1 MMIIHTVSLKMMI
14 YFPCLAY
21 FEENFSDITFS
32 CVFEIKVP
40 IMCGREPTAT
50 EEEKNLGIERSTEL
64 SSKVNQVISGLSE
77 MTTITLP
84 LFRIYSPY

>member
-1 MMIIHTVSLKMMI
+1 
-14 YFPCLAY
+14 
-21 FEENFSDITFS
+21 
-32 CVFEIKVP
+32 
-40 IMCGREPTAT
+40 MCGREPTAT